1 MCINWIAYKENYLKE
16 TKCIGV
22 SIAVQDVIGNQL
34 NTWGAIMITVLLGP
48 LFGMREKIKQTHTNL
63 EFNYIKLTVIN

>member
-34 NTWGAIMITVLLGP
+34 NT
-48 LFGMREKIKQTHTNL
+48 
-63 EFNYIKLTVIN
+63 

>member
-1 MCINWIAYKENYLKE
+1 
-16 TKCIGV
+16 
-22 SIAVQDVIGNQL
+22 
-34 NTWGAIMITVLLGP
+34 MITVLLGP